1 MINNK
6 AAYLLFSF
14 IETDN
19 MKGFGA
25 YARASNIILEKFGGE
40 LLIAGAKASD
50 MSIFEGEWPADVG
63 LSMIQFPSRQ
73 HLEDFWS
80 CNEYQEI
87 IEMRTAIL
95 KPNFTLGFSR

>member
-1 MINNK
+1 MTNNK

-14 IETDN
+14 TETDN

-25 YARASNIILEKFGGE
+25 YARASNIILEKFAGE
-40 LLIAGAKASD
+40 LLIAGAKASS
-50 MSIFEGEWPADVG
+50 MSTFEGEWPANAG

-73 HLEDFWS
+73 HLEDFWR

-95 KPNFTLGFSR
+95 EPNFTIGFSQ